1 QCVDRRARSRRLA
14 LARQRLSLSAVS
26 KDRNTRRAGRAG
38 VTLYSDVIRNRFRNP
53 RFRGTLANADVA
65 FEDVNPLCGDR
76 IRIECRLADGK
87 IAEARFT
94 GDCCAIA
101 AASADVLMELMT
113 GQPVTMAHTL
123 GAGDLL
129 ERLDADI
136 RPSRMKCVTLP
147 LSVLQGALDGKEVAR

>member
-1 QCVDRRARSRRLA
+1 MA
-14 LARQRLSLSAVS
+14 
-26 KDRNTRRAGRAG
+26 
-38 VTLYSDVIRNRFRNP
+38 LYSDVIRERFRNP
-53 RFRGTLANADVA
+53 RFRGTLPGADTA

-76 IRIECRLADGK
+76 IRIECRLADGT

-101 AASADVLMELMT
+101 AASADVLIEQIL
-113 GQPVTMAHTL
+113 GQPATRAYALT
-123 GAGDLL
+123 ARDLL